1 MKISFHKLVV
11 IQILILVWT
20 GPVFGQSA
28 DSQMPQR
35 ATRSL
40 VSIITYDRAGRLLS
54 SGSGFFINTTGD
66 ITTNHHVLAGSEKA
80 FIETYEGKKGVIIEI
95 IGDDPKLDLTLARTS
110 IRDSVPL
117 RLGDSDKVENGE
129 DIVVL
134 GDSPRGGKVISVGF
148 IKKMREAE
156 GIKLLEITASIR
168 PGRSGAPVLNS
179 TGMVIGIATAF
190 LDYGLKN
197 NFAMPVNYLKTLPPT
212 QLKLRSLPRSVARF
226 DAVLKDEMFIEV
238 HAGGTEMPGESGGSF
253 GRETQNGPG
262 LDRESSP
269 VEKTVFMAGTVYFK
283 NGKQLVCERAW
294 KQGKNIYLQINDKEI
309 VVSYDESEI
318 DMERSFNQ
326 PGVSGE
332 GD

>member
-1 MKISFHKLVV
+1 MKISFHELAV
-11 IQILILVWT
+11 IQILILLWI
-20 GPVFGQSA
+20 GPVFGQGT
-28 DSQMPQR
+28 DSQMPGR

-40 VSIITYDRAGRLLS
+40 VSIVAYDGQGRRRS

-66 ITTNHHVLAGSEKA
+66 ITTNHHVLAGCEKA
-80 FIETYEGKKGVIIEI
+80 IIETYEGKSGVIIEI
-95 IGDDPKLDLTLARTS
+95 IGDDPKLDLTVARTS

-117 RLGDSDKVENGE
+117 LLGDSDKVGNGD

-134 GDSPRGGKVISVGF
+134 GDSPGGGKVISVGI
-148 IKKMREAE
+148 IKRMREAE

-168 PGRSGAPVLNS
+168 PGRSGAPVLDS

-212 QLKLRSLPRSVARF
+212 QLKLRSLPKSVARF
-226 DAVLKDEMFIEV
+226 DAVLKDETFIEV
-238 HAGGTEMPGESGGSF
+238 QAGGTEMPGEYGGSF
-253 GRETQNGPG
+253 GRETQDEQRG
-262 LDRESSP
+262 DREIGP
-269 VEKTVFMAGTVYFK
+269 VEKKVFMAGTVYFK

-294 KQGKNIYLQINDKEI
+294 KQGKNIYLQAQNKEI
-309 VVSYDESEI
+309 VVSYDENEI
-318 DMERSFNQ
+318 DMERSFNRA
-326 PGVSGE
+326 GVSGK